1 MKKCFWKNAA
11 QIILTAAAAVVFC
24 SCANMDTPDEIT
36 VSMAGRETAEVGC
49 GVGDAVVVTLE
60 TNPSTG
66 YGWDVSINCNKLV
79 VLESRTIKNPKPY
92 KSRGKLLGAP
102 VEEEFVLRCVN
113 CGLAEIVFKCVR
125 PWENKPALIEKKIQ
139 IYIK

>member
-11 QIILTAAAAVVFC
+11 RVFLTAAAVVL
-24 SCANMDTPDEIT
+24 CACASMDKPDEISVPMT
-36 VSMAGRETAEVGC
+36 GVETAEVGC
-49 GVGDAVVVTLE
+49 RVGDAVVVTLE

-66 YGWDVSINCNKLV
+66 YGWNVSINYNKLV
-79 VLESRTIKNPKPY
+79 VLESRTIKSKTD
-92 KSRGKLLGAP
+92 KSREQLLGAP

-113 CGLAEIVFKCVR
+113 DGLAEIVFKYAR